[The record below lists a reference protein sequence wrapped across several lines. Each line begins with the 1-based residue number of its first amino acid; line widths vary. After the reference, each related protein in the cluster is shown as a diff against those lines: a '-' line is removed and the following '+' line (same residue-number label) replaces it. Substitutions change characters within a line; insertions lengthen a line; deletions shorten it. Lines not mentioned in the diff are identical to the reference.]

1 MRVIVINPWN
11 QTVTEAEH
19 NGNYRDYYRL
29 LSGETCDGGAPA
41 KVDTFALAEIG
52 DPDRH
57 IMFVDDEGLFRNP
70 QAYFMLG
77 GQSAVFAGRGVIARS
92 DGSEQEAGATLT
104 LEQVRASVTWLPVGI
119 VIDPGRPV
127 VEAFDS
133 FEDLIAKLET
143 ANNERT
149 PLIDTRHLQ

>member
-1 MRVIVINPWN
+1 MRVIVINPWD
-11 QTVTEAEH
+11 QTITEAEH

-29 LSGETCDGGAPA
+29 LSGDTRDDCAPA
-41 KVDTFALAEIG
+41 KVGTFALAYIG
-52 DPDRH
+52 DPDQH
-57 IMFVDDEGLFRNP
+57 IMFVDDEGLFCDP

-92 DGSEQEAGATLT
+92 DGGEDEVGATLT
-104 LEQVRASVTWLPVGI
+104 LEQVRASVTWLPIGV
-119 VIDPGRPV
+119 VVDPGRPV

-143 ANNERT
+143 VNDART

>member
-11 QTVTEAEH
+11 QAVTEAEY

-29 LSGETCDGGAPA
+29 LSGDTRDDCAPA
-41 KVDTFALAEIG
+41 KVDTFALAYIG
-52 DPDRH
+52 DPDQH
-57 IMFVDDEGLFRNP
+57 IMFVDDEGLFCDP

-92 DGSEQEAGATLT
+92 DDGEDETGATLT
-104 LEQVRASVTWLPVGI
+104 IAQVESCVTWLPVGI
-119 VIDPGRPV
+119 VVDPGRPV

-133 FEDLIAKLET
+133 FDDLIANLEKSND
-143 ANNERT
+143 ART
-149 PLIDTRHLQ
+149 PLIDTQGR

>member
-29 LSGETCDGGAPA
+29 LSGDTRDGCAPA
-41 KVDTFALAEIG
+41 KVDTFALAHIG
-52 DPDRH
+52 DPDQH
-57 IMFVDDEGLFRNP
+57 IMYVDDEGLFRDP
-70 QAYFMLG
+70 QAYFTLG

-92 DGSEQEAGATLT
+92 DGGEDEVGATLT
-104 LEQVRASVTWLPVGI
+104 LEEVRASVTWLPIGI

-127 VEAFDS
+127 IEAFDS
-133 FEDLIAKLET
+133 FDDLVAKLET
-143 ANNERT
+143 TNEGRT
-149 PLIDTRHLQ
+149 PLIDTQGS

>member
-29 LSGETCDGGAPA
+29 LSGEACDGGAPA
-41 KVDTFALAEIG
+41 KVDTFALADID
-52 DPDRH
+52 DPDQH
-57 IMFVDDEGLFRNP
+57 IMFVDDEGLFRDP

-92 DGSEQEAGATLT
+92 DGGEDEVGATLT
-104 LEQVRASVTWLPVGI
+104 LEQVRASISWLPVGI

-133 FEDLIAKLET
+133 FEDLIAKLEN
-143 ANNERT
+143 ANEART
-149 PLIDTRHLQ
+149 PLIDTRQL

>member
-29 LSGETCDGGAPA
+29 LSGDTRHGCAPA

-52 DPDRH
+52 DPDQH
-57 IMFVDDEGLFRNP
+57 IMFVDDEGLFRDP

-92 DGSEQEAGATLT
+92 DGGEDEVGATLT
-104 LEQVRASVTWLPVGI
+104 LEQVLASVTWLPVGI
-119 VIDPGRPV
+119 VVDPGRPV

-133 FEDLIAKLET
+133 CDDLIAKLEKVNKGKR
-143 ANNERT
+143 A
-149 PLIDTRHLQ
+149 LIDTRHP

>member
-29 LSGETCDGGAPA
+29 LSGDTRDGCAPT
-41 KVDTFALAEIG
+41 KVDTFALADIG
-52 DPDRH
+52 DPDQH
-57 IMFVDDEGLFRNP
+57 IMFVDDEGLFRDP

-92 DGSEQEAGATLT
+92 DGGEDEVGATLT
-104 LEQVRASVTWLPVGI
+104 LEEVRASVTWLPIGI

-127 VEAFDS
+127 IEAFDS
-133 FEDLIAKLET
+133 FDDLVAKLET
-143 ANNERT
+143 TNEGRT
-149 PLIDTRHLQ
+149 PLIDTQGS

>member
-29 LSGETCDGGAPA
+29 LSGETCDDGAPA
-41 KVDTFALAEIG
+41 TVDTFALADIG

-57 IMFVDDEGLFRNP
+57 IMFVDDEGLFRDP

-92 DGSEQEAGATLT
+92 DGGEDEVGATLT

-133 FEDLIAKLET
+133 FDDLIAKLET
-143 ANNERT
+143 SNNART

>member
-11 QTVTEAEH
+11 RTVTEAEH

-29 LSGETCDGGAPA
+29 LSGETCDGCAPA
-41 KVDTFALAEIG
+41 KVDTFALAYIG
-52 DPDRH
+52 DPDQH
-57 IMFVDDEGLFRNP
+57 IMFVDDEGLFRDP

-92 DGSEQEAGATLT
+92 DGSEQEAGARVT